1 MRGLV
6 HRLILFFVWFSKT
19 MPLSGKE
26 IFRTYDELGPIQVF
40 DDGSKRYLSFGEGDE
55 QSCVLKAEPYL
66 LQHEYTRA
74 MMLPF
79 LFSQPRDAI
88 LVGLGGG
95 ALVNC
100 LMHHSP
106 DLNLR
111 VIELRHAVVKIARK
125 YFELPRYERLTIIE
139 QDIAEYLDENGPGKS
154 DHTKTDIFFSDI
166 YDAEG
171 MAPQYFEPWYIEAC
185 AAMLSDSG
193 WLVLN
198 CWDEHRGDHHT
209 LQALTE
215 NFAQVFTCTVS
226 TGNWIILASKQMHEI
241 DEAKL
246 KAAAKLQSKQ
256 FGYSV
261 NAMLN
266 RLYQAYPQVE

>member
-1 MRGLV
+1 
-6 HRLILFFVWFSKT
+6 
-19 MPLSGKE
+19 MPISGKE
-26 IFRTYDELGPIQVF
+26 VFRTYDELGPIQVF
-40 DDGSKRYLSFGEGDE
+40 DDGTKRYLSFGEGDE
-55 QSCVLKAEPYL
+55 QSCVLKSEPYL

-79 LFSQPRDAI
+79 LFSRPRDAL

-100 LMHHSP
+100 LMHHFP
-106 DLNLR
+106 ELTLR
-111 VIELRHAVVKIARK
+111 VVELRHAVVKVARK
-125 YFELPRYERLTIIE
+125 YFELPRLDRLSILE
-139 QDIAEYLDENGPGKS
+139 QDIAEFLEEKTHS
-154 DHTKTDIFFSDI
+154 KTDILFSDI

-185 AAMLSDSG
+185 AAMLNDDG

-209 LQALTE
+209 LHALTE

-226 TGNWIILASKQMHEI
+226 SGNWIIMASKKLYDL
-241 DEAKL
+241 DEANL
-246 KAAAKLQSKQ
+246 KDVAKEQSKLL
-256 FGYSV
+256 GYSV
-261 NAMLN
+261 NSMLN
-266 RLYQAYPQVE
+266 RLYQAHPQDE

>member
-1 MRGLV
+1 
-6 HRLILFFVWFSKT
+6 
-19 MPLSGKE
+19 MPISGKE

-40 DDGSKRYLSFGEGDE
+40 DDGAKRYLSFGEGDE
-55 QSCVLKAEPYL
+55 QSCVLKAEPHL

-74 MMLPF
+74 MLLPF
-79 LFSQPRDAI
+79 LFSQPRDAL

-100 LMHHSP
+100 LLHHFP
-106 DLNLR
+106 ELALR
-111 VIELRHAVVKIARK
+111 VVELRHAVVKIARK
-125 YFELPRYERLTIIE
+125 YFELPRLDRLTIIE
-139 QDIAEYLDENGPGKS
+139 QDIAEYLEEKGQP
-154 DHTKTDIFFSDI
+154 KTDILFSDI

-185 AAMLSDSG
+185 AAMLSDEG

-198 CWDEHRGDHHT
+198 CWEEHRGDHHT
-209 LQALTE
+209 LHALTE

-226 TGNWIILASKQMHEI
+226 TGNWIIMASKKFYDL
-241 DEAKL
+241 DEANL
-246 KAAAKLQSKQ
+246 KVVAKEQSKQ
-256 FGYSV
+256 LGYSV

-266 RLYQAYPQVE
+266 RLYQAYPQDE

>member
-1 MRGLV
+1 
-6 HRLILFFVWFSKT
+6 
-19 MPLSGKE
+19 MPITGKE

-40 DDGSKRYLSFGEGDE
+40 DDGTKRYLSFGEGDE

-74 MMLPF
+74 MLLPL
-79 LFSQPRDAI
+79 LFSQPRDAL

-100 LMHHSP
+100 LTHHFP
-106 DLNLR
+106 ELTLR
-111 VIELRHAVVKIARK
+111 VVELRHAVVKVARK
-125 YFELPRYERLTIIE
+125 YFELPRLDRLTIIE
-139 QDIAEYLDENGPGKS
+139 QDVAEFLEGGNSPGEPCA
-154 DHTKTDIFFSDI
+154 KTDILFSDI

-171 MAPQYFEPWYIEAC
+171 MAPQYFEPWYVEAC
-185 AAMLSDSG
+185 AAMLSDEG

-209 LQALTE
+209 LHALTE

-226 TGNWIILASKQMHEI
+226 SGNWIIMASKKYYDL
-241 DEAKL
+241 DEVNL
-246 KAAAKLQSKQ
+246 KAAAKEQSKQ
-256 FGYSV
+256 LGYSV
-261 NAMLN
+261 SAMLN
-266 RLYQAYPQVE
+266 RLYQAYPR

>member
-1 MRGLV
+1 
-6 HRLILFFVWFSKT
+6 
-19 MPLSGKE
+19 MPISGKE

-40 DDGSKRYLSFGEGDE
+40 DDGTKRYLSFGEGDE

-74 MMLPF
+74 MLLPF
-79 LFSQPRDAI
+79 LFVQPRDAI

-100 LMHHSP
+100 LMHHFP
-106 DLNLR
+106 DLALR
-111 VIELRHAVVKIARK
+111 VVELRHAVVKVARK
-125 YFELPRYERLTIIE
+125 YFELPRLDRLDIIE
-139 QDIAEYLDENGPGKS
+139 SDIAEYLEQKGHK
-154 DHTKTDIFFSDI
+154 KTDILFSDI

-185 AAMLSDSG
+185 AALLNDNG

-209 LQALTE
+209 LHALTE

-226 TGNWIILASKQMHEI
+226 SGNWIILASKRFYEL
-241 DEAKL
+241 DEVEL
-246 KAAAKLQSKQ
+246 NAAAKQQSKQ
-256 FGYSV
+256 LGYSV
-261 NAMLN
+261 SAMLN
-266 RLYQAYPQVE
+266 RMYQAYPQDA

>member
-1 MRGLV
+1 
-6 HRLILFFVWFSKT
+6 
-19 MPLSGKE
+19 MPISGKE

-40 DDGSKRYLSFGEGDE
+40 DDGAKRYLSFGEGDE
-55 QSCVLKAEPYL
+55 QSCVLKAEPHL

-74 MMLPF
+74 MLLPF
-79 LFSQPRDAI
+79 LFSRPRDAV

-100 LMHHSP
+100 LMHHFP
-106 DLNLR
+106 ELTLR
-111 VIELRHAVVKIARK
+111 VVELRHAVVKIARK
-125 YFELPRYERLTIIE
+125 YFELPRLDRLTIIE
-139 QDIAEYLDENGPGKS
+139 QDIAEYLDEKS
-154 DHTKTDIFFSDI
+154 RDEKSQDKKALQGTGHSKTDIFFSDI

-185 AAMLSDSG
+185 AAMLSDDG

-209 LQALTE
+209 LHALTE

-226 TGNWIILASKQMHEI
+226 TGNWIIMASKKFYDLE
-241 DEAKL
+241 EANL
-246 KAAAKLQSKQ
+246 KNAAKEQSKQ
-256 FGYSV
+256 LGYSV
-261 NAMLN
+261 SAMLN
-266 RLYQAYPQVE
+266 RLYQAHPQDE

>member
-1 MRGLV
+1 MFNQFCV
-6 HRLILFFVWFSKT
+6 IA
-19 MPLSGKE
+19 MPIAGKE

-40 DDGSKRYLSFGEGDE
+40 DDGAKRYLSFGEGDE
-55 QSCVLKAEPYL
+55 QSCVLKAQPHL

-74 MMLPF
+74 MLLPF

-100 LMHHSP
+100 LLHHFP
-106 DLNLR
+106 ELQLR
-111 VIELRHAVVKIARK
+111 VIELRHAVVKVARK
-125 YFELPRYERLTIIE
+125 YFDLPRVDRLTIIE
-139 QDIAEYLDENGPGKS
+139 QDIAEFLEAKG
-154 DHTKTDIFFSDI
+154 HAKTDILFSDI

-185 AAMLSDSG
+185 ESMLSDDG

-209 LQALTE
+209 LHALTE
-215 NFAQVFTCTVS
+215 HFAQVFTCTVS
-226 TGNWIILASKQMHEI
+226 TGNWIIMASKRLYEL
-241 DEAKL
+241 DEANL
-246 KAAAKLQSKQ
+246 KVKAKEQSKLL
-256 FGYSV
+256 GYSV
-261 NAMLN
+261 TAMLN
-266 RLYQAYPQVE
+266 RLYQAYPQED

>member
-1 MRGLV
+1 
-6 HRLILFFVWFSKT
+6 
-19 MPLSGKE
+19 MPISGKE

-40 DDGSKRYLSFGEGDE
+40 DDGAKRYLSFGEGDE

-74 MMLPF
+74 MLLPF
-79 LFSQPRDAI
+79 LFSQPRDAV

-100 LMHHSP
+100 LMHHFP
-106 DLNLR
+106 ELTLR
-111 VIELRHAVVKIARK
+111 VIELRHAVVKVARK
-125 YFELPRYERLTIIE
+125 YFDLPRLDRLTIIE
-139 QDIAEYLDENGPGKS
+139 QDVAEYLDQNDLNEKN
-154 DHTKTDIFFSDI
+154 HAKTDILFSDI

-185 AAMLSDSG
+185 ANRLNDNG

-209 LQALTE
+209 LHALTE

-226 TGNWIILASKQMHEI
+226 TGNWIIMASKKFYDL
-241 DEAKL
+241 DECNLKSVAKE
-246 KAAAKLQSKQ
+246 QSKLL
-256 FGYSV
+256 GYSV
-261 NAMLN
+261 TAMLN
-266 RLYQAYPQVE
+266 RLYQAFPQGE

>member
-1 MRGLV
+1 
-6 HRLILFFVWFSKT
+6 
-19 MPLSGKE
+19 MPISGKE

-40 DDGSKRYLSFGEGDE
+40 DDGAKRYLSFGEGDE

-74 MMLPF
+74 MLLPF
-79 LFSQPRDAI
+79 LFSQPRTAI

-100 LMHHSP
+100 LLHHFSEL
-106 DLNLR
+106 DLR
-111 VIELRHAVVKIARK
+111 VVELRHAVIKVARK
-125 YFELPRYERLTIIE
+125 YFELPRDDRLTVIQ
-139 QDIAEYLDENGPGKS
+139 QDIAEYLEEKNHPKA
-154 DHTKTDIFFSDI
+154 DIFFSDI

-185 AAMLSDSG
+185 ASMLSDNG

-209 LQALTE
+209 LHALTE
-215 NFAQVFTCTVS
+215 HFEQVFTCTVS
-226 TGNWIILASKQMHEI
+226 TGNWIIMASKKFYDV
-241 DEAKL
+241 DEGEL
-246 KAAAKLQSKQ
+246 KASAKSQSKQ
-256 FGYSV
+256 LGYSV
-261 NAMLN
+261 SAMLN
-266 RLYQAYPQVE
+266 RLYQAYPQDE